1 MSTIRARQLRAR
13 STDAERKL
21 WYALR
26 ARRLRGLKF
35 RRQQPSPPYTL
46 DFYCEEADLVIEV
59 DGGQHTP
66 EVDAERT
73 AALERR
79 GLLVLRFW
87 NNEVLGN
94 LEGCLVRIVEVARQR
109 IASRYPQQPS

>member
-1 MSTIRARQLRAR
+1 MSMVRARQLRA
-13 STDAERKL
+13 SQTDAERKL

-26 ARRLRGLKF
+26 DRRLGGLKF
-35 RRQQPSPPYTL
+35 RRQHPSPPFTL

-66 EVDAERT
+66 EADAART
-73 AALERR
+73 AILQKR

-87 NNEVLGN
+87 NNEVLRD
-94 LEGCLVRIVEVARQR
+94 LAGCAARILEVARER
-109 IASRYPQQPS
+109 IASRYPNQST